1 VGETRVD
8 LLHLL
13 EDLADAYP
21 GDLDET
27 ILTETVANGLDSGA
41 SHIAFTIDAAGST
54 FTALDDGEGMRRA
67 DLRRFHDIAATSK
80 TRGEGIGFAGVG
92 IKLGLLVSDVVVTE
106 TRRGKDHLATAWAL
120 HGRQRAPWRWISPPG
135 LVAERGTAVRL
146 HLTSALSPLLDVAYV
161 QAALR
166 RHFEPLLDA
175 TLDDVLAEHY
185 PRGVRFSINGSEV
198 ARVATRLTGDRVL
211 PIALRIGRRRKPS
224 AFGYLVREEL
234 PLPDELRGVAICTY
248 GKVIKRGWDWLG
260 IAPSTPE
267 FVRGVV
273 EAPALAACLTL
284 NKVDFFR
291 AGPRGATY
299 LGYRKALQ
307 EAISGQLA
315 QWGDESESPERL
327 RRRAMRPV
335 ERDMEQVLADLSRR
349 FPLLATLVEHRAGG
363 KRKMPVGR
371 LETGADG
378 SLPLPLSFDQEM
390 TPEEP
395 ASTSPN
401 GEVSPETEADANVP
415 TAPERNA
422 GPPPTSIELPAT
434 SGPKRPVRLGLSI
447 QLESRSDDPELGRLV
462 ESTIWVNDAH
472 PAYRRAVASRSEGY
486 HYALTVAMALSSIA
500 VEPPQ
505 QHAFVTAFLER
516 WGEAASGPRPA
527 RRGVR
532 R

>member
-1 VGETRVD
+1 MGETRVD

-27 ILTETVANGLDSGA
+27 ILTEIVANSLDSGA
-41 SHIAFTIDAAGST
+41 SHIAFTIDAASSM
-54 FTALDDGEGMRRA
+54 FTAIDDGDGMRRA
-67 DLRRFHDIAATSK
+67 DLRRFHDIASTSK

-106 TRRGKDHLATAWAL
+106 TQRGKGGDHLATAWAL
-120 HGRQRAPWRWISPPG
+120 HGRQRAPWRWITPPG
-135 LVAERGTAVRL
+135 LVVERGTAVRL
-146 HLTSALSPLLDVAYV
+146 HLPSALSPLLDAAYV
-161 QAALR
+161 EAALR

-175 TLDDVLAEHY
+175 ALDDVLAEHY
-185 PRGVRFSINGSEV
+185 PRGIRFSVNGSEV
-198 ARVATRLTGDRVL
+198 ARVATRLTGERVL

-224 AFGYLVREEL
+224 AFGYLVREEV
-234 PLPDELRGVAICTY
+234 PLPDELRGVAISTY
-248 GKVIKRGWDWLG
+248 GKVIKRGWEWLG
-260 IAPSTPE
+260 ITPNAPE

-307 EAISGQLA
+307 EAVSAQLA
-315 QWGDESESPERL
+315 QWGDESESPERI

-335 ERDMEQVLADLSRR
+335 ERDMEQVLADLSRQ
-349 FPLLATLVEHRAGG
+349 FPLLATLVDHRAGG

-371 LETGADG
+371 LGTGADG
-378 SLPLPLSFDQEM
+378 SLPLPLSLGEEI
-390 TPEEP
+390 TPGELETP
-395 ASTSPN
+395 SPN
-401 GEVSPETEADANVP
+401 GES
-415 TAPERNA
+415 APAGEPSERPA
-422 GPPPTSIELPAT
+422 VPPPTSIDLPAT
-434 SGPKRPVRLGLSI
+434 RGAKRPARLGLSI
-447 QLESRSDDPELGRLV
+447 QLESRPDDPELGRLV
-462 ESTIWVNDAH
+462 ESTIWVNEAH

-486 HYALTVAMALSSIA
+486 HFALTVAMALSSIA

-505 QHAFVTAFLER
+505 QHSFVTAFLER
-516 WGEAASGPRPA
+516 WGEAASGPRRS
-527 RRGVR
+527 RRGLKR
-532 R
+532 

>member
-1 VGETRVD
+1 
-8 LLHLL
+8 
-13 EDLADAYP
+13 
-21 GDLDET
+21 
-27 ILTETVANGLDSGA
+27 
-41 SHIAFTIDAAGST
+41 
-54 FTALDDGEGMRRA
+54 MRRA

-92 IKLGLLVSDVVVTE
+92 IKLGLLVSDEVVTE
-106 TRRGKDHLATAWAL
+106 TQRSKDHLATTWAL
-120 HGRQRAPWRWISPPG
+120 HGRQRAPWRWITPPG

-146 HLTSALSPLLDVAYV
+146 HLTSALSPLLDAAYV
-161 QAALR
+161 ESTLR

-175 TLDDVLAEHY
+175 ALDDVLAEHY
-185 PRGVRFSINGSEV
+185 PRGVRFSVNGSEV
-198 ARVATRLTGDRVL
+198 ARVPTRLTGDRVV
-211 PIALRIGRRRKPS
+211 PVALRIGRRRKPS

-273 EAPALAACLTL
+273 EAPALAACL
-284 NKVDFFR
+284 
-291 AGPRGATY
+291 
-299 LGYRKALQ
+299 
-307 EAISGQLA
+307 
-315 QWGDESESPERL
+315 
-327 RRRAMRPV
+327 
-335 ERDMEQVLADLSRR
+335 
-349 FPLLATLVEHRAGG
+349 
-363 KRKMPVGR
+363 
-371 LETGADG
+371 
-378 SLPLPLSFDQEM
+378 
-390 TPEEP
+390 
-395 ASTSPN
+395 
-401 GEVSPETEADANVP
+401 
-415 TAPERNA
+415 
-422 GPPPTSIELPAT
+422 AT

>member
-299 LGYRKALQ
+299 LG
-307 EAISGQLA
+307 
-315 QWGDESESPERL
+315 
-327 RRRAMRPV
+327 
-335 ERDMEQVLADLSRR
+335 
-349 FPLLATLVEHRAGG
+349 
-363 KRKMPVGR
+363 
-371 LETGADG
+371 
-378 SLPLPLSFDQEM
+378 
-390 TPEEP
+390 
-395 ASTSPN
+395 
-401 GEVSPETEADANVP
+401 
-415 TAPERNA
+415 
-422 GPPPTSIELPAT
+422 
-434 SGPKRPVRLGLSI
+434 
-447 QLESRSDDPELGRLV
+447 
-462 ESTIWVNDAH
+462 
-472 PAYRRAVASRSEGY
+472 
-486 HYALTVAMALSSIA
+486 
-500 VEPPQ
+500 
-505 QHAFVTAFLER
+505 
-516 WGEAASGPRPA
+516 
-527 RRGVR
+527 
-532 R
+532 